1 MKRLEELSEIQ
12 KNFRNEINKVHFM
25 IAQTD
30 LSDSTAS
37 ARILLTQTELID
49 RLQLQL
55 TETIEE
61 YSNYIMKYGKKPS
74 NTLDDE
80 IEKAE
85 DMIIRKE
92 EKEGEN
98 VGR

>member
-1 MKRLEELSEIQ
+1 MKRLDELKEIQ
-12 KNFRNEINKVHFM
+12 KQFRNEINKVHFM

-49 RLQLQL
+49 RIQLQL

-61 YSNYIMKYGKKPS
+61 YSNYIMKYGKSPS
-74 NTLDDE
+74 TTLDDE

-85 DMIIRKE
+85 DMVISKE
-92 EKEGEN
+92 QNEGDN
-98 VGR
+98 LG